1 MPKKKKE
8 DIVGNG
14 ELKEEYER
22 IEKEP
27 IETEKLEYD
36 NKSLY
41 FGYSSRVSVLMVL
54 FAVLAIICAVLANRI
69 MNYKQA
75 NAVKFIEVGKITH
88 QAVLKEN
95 DIYEKNIIKE
105 SDKLTY
111 VSGLV
116 DKIQINYSYNLNFN
130 KDVQVTSNNKIIA
143 ELTIYDPKSK
153 NNYFTQKYELTND
166 LEENFEG
173 NKTSLNKMVSIDYD
187 KYNKLASEF
196 KSKYNKNAKA
206 KLDVKL
212 LYDASISP
220 MKMNAHKNYSSNLVA
235 TISLGETNVN
245 IVKSEL
251 DNTISIPFKQKRIS
265 LYSVILEL
273 LLIIFIICVIVVFVK
288 LNKLLAKLQPQ
299 DNEYDKERKRILDE
313 YDNIIVNVS
322 ILPNLKKYKEVKI
335 YEFEEL
341 LDLKE
346 NVNEPIRY
354 MEVAPHNKCYFFIK
368 HNEEV
373 FVYTLKNTSK
383 ER

>member
-1 MPKKKKE
+1 M
-8 DIVGNG
+8 
-14 ELKEEYER
+14 
-22 IEKEP
+22 
-27 IETEKLEYD
+27 
-36 NKSLY
+36 
-41 FGYSSRVSVLMVL
+41 
-54 FAVLAIICAVLANRI
+54 
-69 MNYKQA
+69 
-75 NAVKFIEVGKITH
+75 
-88 QAVLKEN
+88 
-95 DIYEKNIIKE
+95 
-105 SDKLTY
+105 
-111 VSGLV
+111 
-116 DKIQINYSYNLNFN
+116 
-130 KDVQVTSNNKIIA
+130 
-143 ELTIYDPKSK
+143 
-153 NNYFTQKYELTND
+153 
-166 LEENFEG
+166 EENFEG

-373 FVYTLKNTSK
+373 FVYTLKNISK